1 MNALALGLIAA
12 VAWGI
17 HDILVRYVSRTIG
30 IVQSMF
36 FVLVFGGFVWL
47 IIALIF
53 GGFGKLDTDGTTLSI
68 TAGVCFSIALI
79 GHYNAFAKGPV
90 RIVAP
95 IIGTFAVLAFGIAA
109 ILGKDITIA
118 QWLAVLTLVAG
129 IALVARQQGDQALDY
144 SFIKLMGWCLVAIFG
159 FAFTFALGQEVSS
172 NGDPIMGGF
181 VTRLTAILI
190 VAVIYFYTRMK
201 APYKKL
207 KFSWRQWAIL
217 FLIGTLDAIALGVV
231 LAAGIYPNAEYAS
244 AASAIFG
251 LITVL
256 IAWIFLKEKINF
268 VQWSGIF
275 LTFTSIA
282 FLASQ

>member
-1 MNALALGLIAA
+1 MNALVLGLIAA

-53 GGFGKLDTDGTTLSI
+53 GGLGKLNTDDTTLSI
-68 TAGVCFSIALI
+68 AAGVCFSIALI

-95 IIGTFAVLAFGIAA
+95 IIGTFAVVAFGIAA

-118 QWLAVLTLVAG
+118 QWLAVLALVAG
-129 IALVARQQGDQALDY
+129 IALVARQQDAQALDY
-144 SFIKLMGWCLVAIFG
+144 SFIKLMSWCVVAIFG

-181 VTRLTAILI
+181 VTRLTATLI
-190 VAVIYFYTRMK
+190 MAVIYLYTRMK
-201 APYKKL
+201 APQTKL
-207 KFSWRQWAIL
+207 KLAPRQWAIL
-217 FLIGTLDAIALGVV
+217 FLIGMLDAIALGVV

-256 IAWIFLKEKINF
+256 IAWIFLKEKINI

-275 LTFTSIA
+275 ITFASIS

>member
-1 MNALALGLIAA
+1 MNALVLGLIAA

-53 GGFGKLDTDGTTLSI
+53 GGLGKLNTDDTTLSI
-68 TAGVCFSIALI
+68 AAGVCFSIALI

-95 IIGTFAVLAFGIAA
+95 IIGTFAVVAFGIAA

-118 QWLAVLTLVAG
+118 QWLAVLALVAG
-129 IALVARQQGDQALDY
+129 IALVARQQDDQALDY
-144 SFIKLMGWCLVAIFG
+144 SFIKLMSWCVVAIFG

-181 VTRLTAILI
+181 VTRLTATLI
-190 VAVIYFYTRMK
+190 MAVIYLYTRMK
-201 APYKKL
+201 APQTKL
-207 KFSWRQWAIL
+207 KLAPRQWAIL
-217 FLIGTLDAIALGVV
+217 FLIGMLDAIALGVV

-256 IAWIFLKEKINF
+256 IAWIFLKEKINI

-275 LTFTSIA
+275 ITFASIS

>member
-1 MNALALGLIAA
+1 MNALVLGLIAA

-53 GGFGKLDTDGTTLSI
+53 GGLGKLNTDDTTLSI
-68 TAGVCFSIALI
+68 AAGVCFSIALI

-95 IIGTFAVLAFGIAA
+95 IIGTFAVVAFGIAA

-118 QWLAVLTLVAG
+118 QWLAVLVLVAG
-129 IALVARQQGDQALDY
+129 IALVARQQDDQALDY
-144 SFIKLMGWCLVAIFG
+144 SFIKLMSWCVVAIFG

-181 VTRLTAILI
+181 VTRLTATLI
-190 VAVIYFYTRMK
+190 MAVIYLYTRMK
-201 APYKKL
+201 APQTKL
-207 KFSWRQWAIL
+207 KLAPRQWAIL
-217 FLIGTLDAIALGVV
+217 FLIGMLDAIALGVV

-256 IAWIFLKEKINF
+256 IAWIFLKEKINI

-275 LTFTSIA
+275 ITFASIS